1 MNKEVIKSIISVI
14 AFLSAVIIGFI
25 AIFIPP
31 SGIIDASVLWFTAQ
45 LLVFVSGLLG
55 VDFQINAL
63 KQIASTSNNKE
74 KNKEKDK

>member
-14 AFLSAVIIGFI
+14 AFLSAVVIGFI

>member
-31 SGIIDASVLWFTAQ
+31 TGIIDASVLWFTAQ